1 MQKRLVVEESITGRF
16 DEICKCDKI
25 MIVGLCDDA
34 EKWAC
39 ALCGAASS
47 RRGGVS
53 PTRPTPPTPT
63 RRRVCTALAQK
74 LQPRLN
80 SASEPLFSGSSVT
93 CHNGNQRQC
102 TKPLEIV
109 SLVGTKNFL
118 GIINMSKRRM
128 GHMFKDMG

>member
-1 MQKRLVVEESITGRF
+1 MQKKLEVEESITGRF

-63 RRRVCTALAQK
+63 RPRVRRLRSYNLA
-74 LQPRLN
+74 
-80 SASEPLFSGSSVT
+80 
-93 CHNGNQRQC
+93 
-102 TKPLEIV
+102 
-109 SLVGTKNFL
+109 
-118 GIINMSKRRM
+118 
-128 GHMFKDMG
+128 